1 MDFKIQKQNV
11 ATATTMKTRVK
22 IITNLKNYFS
32 LTKKEALNF
41 QGFINFLGEVKFI
54 YKSDREQN

>member
-1 MDFKIQKQNV
+1 MMKI
-11 ATATTMKTRVK
+11 RVK

-32 LTKKEALNF
+32 LTKKEALEI
-41 QGFINFLGEVKFI
+41 QGFIDFLGEVKFT